1 MPSPSS
7 SPERLTAE
15 AARHWLRQY
24 ASVKIPDG
32 VPVEALRFSR
42 YSSMNDGVV
51 LLPDSCAH
59 LFPNIGDVRSAS
71 IPASQS
77 QREAYRP
84 AKRVASDGLGR
95 RDQLGLTVERVQ
107 CREVTLRCTP
117 TRSSHWGID
126 LNRLKFSGGVSLSDF
141 TSCLRINELEIDTLS
156 ADVMALLHGA
166 YAVAAEAK
174 AVAASKKMPKVSFH
188 APKLPVIH
196 NQRDGI
202 RYILSFDG
210 RNMGSP
216 DEIHVLLYPEGKKPS
231 LNGWAA
237 TERPS
242 AAERKPGLLLTATPD
257 KRIRFYQATDEQ
269 WREWQAQ
276 RPALESLPETLR
288 PIVAEALAAAERLRQ
303 TIA

>member
-1 MPSPSS
+1 MALPSS
-7 SPERLTAE
+7 SPEHLTSD
-15 AARHWLRQY
+15 AARHWLRVH
-24 ASVKIPDG
+24 ASVTIPDG
-32 VPVEALRFSR
+32 VPVEVLRFSR

-51 LLPDSCAH
+51 LLPETCAR
-59 LFPNIGDVRSAS
+59 LFSNVGDVRATSTRAGQPNGES
-71 IPASQS
+71 
-77 QREAYRP
+77 YRP
-84 AKRVASDGLGR
+84 AKRVASAGLGR

-126 LNRLKFSGGVSLSDF
+126 LNRLKFLGGVSRGDF
-141 TSCLRINELEIDTLS
+141 IACLRINELEIDTLS
-156 ADVMALLHGA
+156 ADALALLHGA

-174 AVAASKKMPKVSFH
+174 AVAASKKTPTVKFH

-202 RYILSFDG
+202 RYILSLDG
-210 RNMGSP
+210 QNLGSP

-242 AAERKPGLLLTATPD
+242 AAERKPGLLLTATSD
-257 KRIRFYQATDEQ
+257 KRIRLYQATDEQ

-276 RPALESLPETLR
+276 PLALESLPEALR

-303 TIA
+303 MIA

>member
-7 SPERLTAE
+7 SPERLTGE
-15 AARHWLRQY
+15 AARHWLRQS

-42 YSSMNDGVV
+42 YSSLNDGVV

-59 LFPNIGDVRSAS
+59 MFPNIGDVRAAS

-77 QREAYRP
+77 QGEAYRP

-126 LNRLKFSGGVSLSDF
+126 LNRLKFSGGVSRSDF
-141 TSCLRINELEIDTLS
+141 IACLQSNELVIETLS
-156 ADVMALLHGA
+156 ADALALLHGA

-174 AVAASKKMPKVSFH
+174 AVAASKKMPKVAFH

-210 RNMGSP
+210 QNMGSP

-231 LNGWAA
+231 
-237 TERPS
+237 
-242 AAERKPGLLLTATPD
+242 
-257 KRIRFYQATDEQ
+257 
-269 WREWQAQ
+269 
-276 RPALESLPETLR
+276 
-288 PIVAEALAAAERLRQ
+288 
-303 TIA
+303 